1 MRIPLPR
8 RRQTRATATLS
19 QSRPASAEPATAGP
33 ASSASAARRRSPA
46 RPGRLVRTLLLVGL
60 LAALTSPGRKLVRVF
75 ARWADR
81 HADRFTEPETVTYG
95 RLIAPLLGGLYQRAA
110 DDVAAEFKGVAK
122 GHRPTIVDIGCG
134 TGELAVAISRKV
146 REGRIVGIDNS
157 PSMLLRASRHE
168 TTDGRVRF
176 IAGDGAR
183 LPFPDESVEFVVST
197 LSLHH
202 WSNPDGVLAE
212 IDRVLVPRGSAFIY
226 DLRLLTLS
234 SKEMAGVASR
244 AGLAAGLVSQERVK
258 GGFPNRLFVRFRF
271 DRGD

>member
-1 MRIPLPR
+1 MRVPLPGR
-8 RRQTRATATLS
+8 MRAEASANTS
-19 QSRPASAEPATAGP
+19 QPGAPSPASA
-33 ASSASAARRRSPA
+33 ASPTPSGVRNRRPTRRA
-46 RPGRLVRTLLLVGL
+46 RLVRTLLLVGL
-60 LAALTSPGRKLVRVF
+60 FAAFTSPGRKLARGF

-81 HADRFTEPETVTYG
+81 HADRFAEPGTLTYG
-95 RLIAPLLGGLYQRAA
+95 RLIAPLLGGLYRRAA
-110 DDVAAEFKGVAK
+110 DDVAVAFKGAAK

-134 TGELAVAISRKV
+134 TGELALAISRKV

-157 PSMLLRASRHE
+157 ASMLLWASRHE
-168 TTDGRVRF
+168 TTDGRIRF

-183 LPFPDESVEFVVST
+183 LPFPDESVDLVVST

-212 IDRVLVPRGSAFIY
+212 IDRVLVPGGSAFIY
-226 DLRLLTLS
+226 DLGLLTLS

-244 AGLAAGLVSQERVK
+244 AGLPAELISQERVK

-271 DRGD
+271 DRED